1 MNQEWIDWMHKDLE
15 KGCLKDDIIKTL
27 KENKFKDEDINKQIE
42 LFYIKK
48 NKLSILDHY
57 YKFTEKLRNS
67 FFIKKYKSEKI
78 NLYLTTDYLSD
89 DTISQLSED
98 SSNIISHIDNKIR
111 KFIDI
116 PIYESNEF
124 ELIKDETDKV
134 YIIDDKILTW
144 TSILIIKDT
153 ILEFNNIKKKFK
165 LKSGTILF
173 WSNFN
178 KNGTINININYKVS
192 ENVLCKKFFK
202 LI

>member
-48 NKLSILDHY
+48 NKLLILDHY

-124 ELIKDETDKV
+124 ELIKDETDTV

>member
-1 MNQEWIDWMHKDLE
+1 MHKDLE

-57 YKFTEKLRNS
+57 YRFTEKLRNS
-67 FFIKKYKSEKI
+67 FFIKKYKNEKI
-78 NLYLTTDYLSD
+78 DLYLTTDYLSD
-89 DTISQLSED
+89 DTISQLNED
-98 SSNIISHIDNKIR
+98 SSNIISHIDNKWR

-124 ELIKDETDKV
+124 ELIKDETDTV